1 MYHSSAALDTYG
13 RVLVGGSNPHVGYV
27 FANVTYPTEL
37 SLEAF
42 LPPYMDPRHHS
53 ARPRVL
59 LAPAEVG
66 YGEATAVK
74 FVIPAGMMAE
84 GADAGAGGEV
94 VRVAAVAPAFATH
107 SFGMNQRVVEL
118 GVGRVAE
125 LDVGV
130 YEAVV
135 AAPPTPGVAPPGYYM
150 WFVVHA
156 GVPSSSAEW
165 VRMRPLGPGT

>member
-1 MYHSSAALDTYG
+1 MYHSSAAPDTYG
-13 RVLVGGSNPHVGYV
+13 RVLVGGSKPHVGYV

-42 LPPYMDPRHHS
+42 LPPYMDPRHDS

-59 LAPAEVG
+59 PAPAEVR

-74 FVIPAGMMAE
+74 FVIPAG
-84 GADAGAGGEV
+84 AGAGGEV
-94 VRVAAVAPAFATH
+94 VWVAAVAPAFATH